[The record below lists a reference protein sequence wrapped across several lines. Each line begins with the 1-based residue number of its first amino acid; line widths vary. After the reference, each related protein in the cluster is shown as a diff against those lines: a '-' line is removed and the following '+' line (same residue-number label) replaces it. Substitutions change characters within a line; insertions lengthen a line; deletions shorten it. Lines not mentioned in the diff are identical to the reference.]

1 MWSRCCAMPEIVV
14 LGGGGHAK
22 VLVSIIKKLGYQ
34 VVGYLDPEDRGKV
47 GGVAWV
53 GDDSMLQEILRRH
66 PVCHAALGLGKVDAA
81 SDRRIRLL
89 GHLEHLGFT
98 LPMLVSPRACVNEE
112 VELGTG
118 TVVFDGAVINSGTKT
133 GRGCIINTN
142 STVEHDCRL
151 GDDVHVAPGAILS
164 GGVTVG
170 DQVMVGAGA
179 TVIQGV
185 RIGPH
190 CLVGAGS
197 IVVRD
202 LVEPG
207 IYMGNPCKRSQ

>member
-1 MWSRCCAMPEIVV
+1 
-14 LGGGGHAK
+14 
-22 VLVSIIKKLGYQ
+22 
-34 VVGYLDPEDRGKV
+34 
-47 GGVAWV
+47 
-53 GDDSMLQEILRRH
+53 
-66 PVCHAALGLGKVDAA
+66 
-81 SDRRIRLL
+81 
-89 GHLEHLGFT
+89 
-98 LPMLVSPRACVNEE
+98 
-112 VELGTG
+112 
-118 TVVFDGAVINSGTKT
+118 VINSGTKT